1 MPDSPTRTGKYL
13 DALPAWARELSEK
26 YYSRSFAVFVL
37 YGNVRD
43 LVPLRTPEGATS
55 FVSLEDFLSRALF
68 GQRDLILHY
77 DRGGLSFGNSTTQA
91 DFRRALEGYDSFHG
105 TNYSQGG
112 LPRNPDAVLNLLD
125 NYLRLRIADG
135 KKIGLV
141 IDFAE
146 TIAPAGDVSSMS
158 AEDRNSLVIL
168 KRWARNAAFLDAD
181 VTICLISENQ
191 IELNQG
197 IVQNPGVASI
207 AIPLPDDAERLEFI
221 RAQLKSRELPS
232 GSEVNDESL
241 AKLGAGLKRV
251 QLQGLISHA
260 VENKQP
266 LTLKFLSQKKK
277 DLIEAE
283 SGGLLEFVQSRFDL
297 SFVAGNDQAKRK
309 LQDAATAI
317 RAGNTEVLPMGYVIC
332 GPVGTGKTF
341 ITTCFAGEVGIPAVT
356 LKNFRSMWQGV
367 TEGNLERV
375 LTLLKAMSPIA
386 VIVDEADAQLGDR
399 SNSGDSGVGN
409 RVFAQIAQFMGNT
422 EYRGKVIWFLLTCR
436 PDLLPVDLKRQG
448 RAEEHIAL
456 FYPETPEERLALLR
470 AMQRKIGMK
479 AFPED
484 IEKFFLNRAGGLSG
498 ADIEAV
504 LVRSHMRSSLQNKAV
519 VDAQD
524 LEAALEDFIP
534 PYYPTE
540 IDLQNMVAVLEC
552 TSKSL
557 LPKQYRDLERAEL
570 IRRTNELLAASRRM
584 SDN

>member
-1 MPDSPTRTGKYL
+1 MPVSSPKTETYL
-13 DALPAWARELSEK
+13 DGLPGWARELSEK
-26 YYSRSFAVFVL
+26 YYSRSFALFLVS
-37 YGNVRD
+37 GNVRD
-43 LVPLRTPEGATS
+43 LVPLRRLDGID
-55 FVSLEDFLSRALF
+55 FVPVEEFLSNALF

-77 DRGGLSFGNSTTQA
+77 DRGGLSFGSADSQA
-91 DFRRALEGYDSFHG
+91 DFRRALEAYDSFHG
-105 TNYSQGG
+105 TNYTQGG
-112 LPRNPDAVLNLLD
+112 LPRSPDAVLNLLD

-135 KKIGLV
+135 RKIGLV

-146 TIAPAGDVSSMS
+146 TIVPAGDIANMS

-168 KRWARNAAFLDAD
+168 KRWARSPVFLNAD
-181 VTICLISENQ
+181 VTICLVSENQ
-191 IELNQG
+191 IEVNQG
-197 IVQNPGVASI
+197 IVQHPGVSSI
-207 AIPLPDDAERLEFI
+207 AIPLPDYAERLDFI
-221 RAQLKSRELPS
+221 RAQLRIQPLPP
-232 GSEVNDESL
+232 GSEVSDESL

-251 QLQGLISHA
+251 QLESVISHA
-260 VENKQP
+260 TQNRRP
-266 LTLKFLSQKKK
+266 LTMKTLSEHKKE
-277 DLIEAE
+277 LIEAE

-309 LQDAATAI
+309 LQEAAAAI
-317 RAGNTEVLPMGYVIC
+317 QAGKTDVLPMGYVIC

-375 LTLLKAMSPIA
+375 LSLLKAMCPIA

-399 SNSGDSGVGN
+399 SRSGDSGVSN

-422 EYRGKVIWFLLTCR
+422 ELRGKVIWFLLTCR

-456 FYPETPEERLALLR
+456 FYPETTEERLALLR
-470 AMQRKIGMK
+470 AMQRKIGMPP
-479 AFPED
+479 FPTD
-484 IEKFFLNRAGGLSG
+484 VEKFFLDHSGSLSG

-504 LVRSHMRSSLQNKAV
+504 LVRSHMRSSLRNKTAV
-519 VDAQD
+519 DTED
-524 LEAALEDFIP
+524 LKTALEDFIP

-540 IDLQNMVAVLEC
+540 IDLQIVVAVLEC

-557 LPKQYRDLERAEL
+557 LPEQYRDVDRSEL
-570 IRRTNELLAASRRM
+570 IRRANDLLALSRT
-584 SDN
+584 SPEG

>member
-1 MPDSPTRTGKYL
+1 MAANSTTLGKYL
-13 DALPAWARELSEK
+13 DGLPAWARELSEK
-26 YYSRSFAVFVL
+26 YYSRSFALFVL

-43 LVPLRTPEGATS
+43 LVPLRSQEITT
-55 FVSLEDFLSRALF
+55 FVPLDEFLSGALF
-68 GQRDLILHY
+68 GQRDLVLHY
-77 DRGGLSFGNSTTQA
+77 DRGGLSFGSSDTQA

-105 TNYSQGG
+105 TTYSQGG
-112 LPRNPDAVLNLLD
+112 VPRNPDAVLNLLD

-158 AEDRNSLVIL
+158 ADDRNALVIL
-168 KRWARNAAFLDAD
+168 KRWARNSAFLNAD

-191 IELNQG
+191 IELNPS
-197 IVQNPGVASI
+197 IVQHPGVSSI
-207 AIPLPDDAERLEFI
+207 GISLPDYADRLEFI
-221 RAQLKSRELPS
+221 RSQLKNQALPP
-232 GSEVNDESL
+232 GSEVTDESL
-241 AKLGAGLKRV
+241 ATLGAGLKRV
-251 QLQGLISHA
+251 QLQSLISHA
-260 VENKQP
+260 VQNRQP
-266 LTLKFLSQKKK
+266 LTLKALSARKK

-309 LQDAATAI
+309 LQDAAKAI
-317 RAGNTEVLPMGYVIC
+317 HAGNTDVLPMGYIIC

-386 VIVDEADAQLGDR
+386 VIVDEADAQLGNR
-399 SNSGDSGVGN
+399 SSSGDSGVGN

-422 EYRGKVIWFLLTCR
+422 ELRGKVIWFLLTCR

-456 FYPETPEERLALLR
+456 FYPETQEESLAMWR
-470 AMQRKIGMK
+470 AMEKKTGAQISS
-479 AFPED
+479 PETD
-484 IEKFFLNRAGGLSG
+484 KFILERGATLSG

-504 LVRSHMRSSLQNKAV
+504 LVRARMRRAMEDDQKLG
-519 VDAQD
+519 VDD
-524 LEAALEDFIP
+524 LRAALEDFIP
-534 PYYPTE
+534 PSYPTE
-540 IDLQNMVAVLEC
+540 IELQNLVAFLEC

-557 LPKQYRDLERAEL
+557 LPEKYQRMDRGEATRRAGEL
-570 IRRTNELLAASRRM
+570 VALGRAR
-584 SDN
+584 

>member
-1 MPDSPTRTGKYL
+1 MTTPADPTKNDNYL
-13 DALPAWARELSEK
+13 DALPLWARELSEK
-26 YYSRSFAVFVL
+26 YYSRSFAMFVL
-37 YGNVRD
+37 SGNVRD
-43 LVPLRTPEGATS
+43 VVPSRAQDGTT
-55 FVSLEDFLSRALF
+55 FISLDDFLSRALF
-68 GQRDLILHY
+68 GQRDLVLHY
-77 DRGGLSFGNSTTQA
+77 DRGGLAFGTPATQS

-105 TNYSQGG
+105 TTYSKGG

-135 KKIGLV
+135 KKIALI

-168 KRWARNAAFLDAD
+168 KRWARNAAFLAAD

-197 IVQNPGVASI
+197 IVQNPGVASV
-207 AIPLPDDAERLEFI
+207 AIPLPDYNERLEFI
-221 RAQLKSRELPS
+221 RAQLKSRELPA

-260 VENKQP
+260 IENRQP
-266 LTLKFLSQKKK
+266 LTLKFLGSKKK
-277 DLIEAE
+277 DLIESE

-297 SFVAGNDQAKRK
+297 SYVAGNDQAKRK

-317 RAGNTEVLPMGYVIC
+317 HAGNTDVLPMGYIIC

-375 LTLLKAMSPIA
+375 LNLLKAMSPIV

-399 SNSGDSGVGN
+399 SSSGDSGVGN

-456 FYPETPEERLALLR
+456 FYPDTPEERLALLR
-470 AMQRKIGMK
+470 AMQRKVGLK
-479 AFPED
+479 PLPAD
-484 IEKFFLNRAGGLSG
+484 IEKFFLDRAGSLSG

-504 LVRSHMRSSLQNKAV
+504 LVRAHMRSSLQNKTAI
-519 VDAQD
+519 DAQD
-524 LEAALEDFIP
+524 LEAAIDDFIP

-540 IDLQNMVAVLEC
+540 IDLQNLVAVLEC

-557 LPKQYRDLERAEL
+557 LPKQYRDMDRADL
-570 IRRTNELLAASRRM
+570 IRQTTALQAQSRRNE
-584 SDN
+584 S

>member
-1 MPDSPTRTGKYL
+1 MLLGAPQSESYL

-26 YYSRSFAVFVL
+26 YYSRSFALFVL

-43 LVPLRTPEGATS
+43 LVPLRRQPITD
-55 FVSLEDFLSRALF
+55 FVPLDEFLSGALF
-68 GQRDLILHY
+68 GQRDIVLHY
-77 DRGGLSFGNSTTQA
+77 DRGGLSFGSSESQG
-91 DFRRALEGYDSFHG
+91 DFRRGLEGYDSFHG
-105 TNYSQGG
+105 TSYSQGG

-168 KRWARNAAFLDAD
+168 KRWARNPAFLNAD
-181 VTICLISENQ
+181 ITICLISENQ

-207 AIPLPDDAERLEFI
+207 GVPLPDYSERLDFI
-221 RAQLKSRELPS
+221 RAQLGRQGLPM
-232 GSEVNDESL
+232 GSDVKEESL

-251 QLQGLISHA
+251 QLQSLISQA
-260 VENKQP
+260 VQNRQP
-266 LTLKFLSQKKK
+266 LTMKLLSERKK

-309 LQDAATAI
+309 LQDAAAAI
-317 RAGNTEVLPMGYVIC
+317 HAGNTDVLPMGYVIC

-375 LTLLKAMSPIA
+375 LSLLKAMSPIA

-399 SNSGDSGVGN
+399 SSSGDSGVSN

-422 EYRGKVIWFLLTCR
+422 ELRGKVIWFLLTCR

-456 FYPETPEERLALLR
+456 FYPDTTEERVALLR
-470 AMQRKIGMK
+470 AMQRKAGM
-479 AFPED
+479 APFPED
-484 IEKFFLNRAGGLSG
+484 IETFFIEHAGSLSG

-504 LVRSHMRSSLQNKAV
+504 LVRSHMRSSLQNKSA
-519 VDAQD
+519 VDAED
-524 LEAALEDFIP
+524 LKAALEDFIP

-540 IDLQNMVAVLEC
+540 IDLQNLVAVLEC
-552 TSKSL
+552 TSRSL
-557 LPKQYRDLERAEL
+557 LPKQYRDVARSEL
-570 IRRTNELLAASRRM
+570 IRRTNELLALSRLGTEG
-584 SDN
+584 